1 MENGHSGKKHE
12 GPSGVTVSLIST
24 LLSFITCRSLR
35 DNGIFC
41 PLRCVC
47 ARVCYELVDV
57 SRIKRELPSV

>member
-35 DNGIFC
+35 ESSA
-41 PLRCVC
+41 LR
-47 ARVCYELVDV
+47 ARVCTFVCAMNV
-57 SRIKRELPSV
+57 SMCHS